1 MRIIDKEFC
10 MSHYLAFRFIERD
23 DIDFFKDVY
32 HKSIK
37 PQNNIEKELVETV
50 EDIERIIKRKI
61 KENYIPNKTA
71 IFLSSGIDSAILASY
86 LPAGTR
92 AYTFK
97 CIADGATDETEQAK
111 IYADKYNLKHEI
123 IEMYWSDFENLTPEI
138 LEYDGEPFHSI
149 EVQLV
154 KAIKHVKKQGIE
166 LIILGDGADKIFGGH
181 NKILA
186 KEWDFDEFKE
196 FYTYVNPEKVLKK
209 PVDISYVYERYRLK
223 NKKIDYQKFLKELCT
238 NESITS
244 FEHVFAKEKINHLE
258 PYFSM
263 EMGKPLDLKRIRN
276 GEPKYMLRELF
287 KLRYPELEIPEKIP
301 LPRATE
307 QWLKNYKVSRPEFI
321 PNCTDNLT
329 GDQKWLVWCLEQ
341 FLNIYDKPQKH

>member
-166 LIILGDGADKIFGGH
+166 LIILGDGADMAFGGLD
-181 NKILA
+181 KILS
-186 KEWDFDEFKE
+186 KDRDFDEFVN
-196 FYTYVNPEKVLKK
+196 FYTFVNPFLVLKK
-209 PVDISYVYERYRLK
+209 PVNTCGVFEKYRHSI
-223 NKKIDYQKFLKELCT
+223 NKFDFIRFI
-238 NESITS
+238 NEHMAVESDTS
-244 FEHVFAKEKINHLE
+244 FLHVFEKENIKHLE
-258 PYFSM
+258 PYSFM
-263 EMGKPLDLKRIRN
+263 RLDKPLDLKRIRN

-321 PNCTDNLT
+321 PDCTDNLT

-341 FLNIYDKPQKH
+341 FLNMYDKPQKH